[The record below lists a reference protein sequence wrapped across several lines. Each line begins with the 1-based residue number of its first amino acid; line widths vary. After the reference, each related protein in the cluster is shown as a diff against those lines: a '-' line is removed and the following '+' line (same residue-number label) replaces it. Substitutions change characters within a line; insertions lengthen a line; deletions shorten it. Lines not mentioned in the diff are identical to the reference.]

1 MNGGHKW
8 HPIRDYDELDP
19 RSLEQGELAALA
31 NVWQEERERLA
42 DSDALPKF
50 NEKLRRE
57 WAIETGLIERVY
69 NFDRGITE
77 LLIEHGIDAALIP
90 RGAGPTPETVAS
102 MIRDHEAAIDYVFDF
117 VKAER
122 PLSTSYI
129 KELHALLTQNQETAE
144 GRDPFGKRVQIPLR
158 KGAYKLWPNNPTG
171 RSGEIHEYCPPEQVA
186 SEMDRLL
193 DLHRKHLD
201 VAPEVEAAWLHH
213 RFTQIHPFQDGN
225 GRVARALATL
235 VLVKAV
241 RFPLVV
247 RSASKSTYLDALE
260 AADAGDLK
268 PLIVFF
274 SEIQRREFVRALGL
288 SRDVGR
294 LVIAEDLIRSTR
306 RELEHRRDAL
316 LAEWNTVKDRAEQLR
331 HIAEGR
337 LRQVTATFDQEVKP
351 LLDHVTVFV
360 DGASDHDARS
370 HYFRQQ
376 IVAGAKALEYF
387 ANMEAYRAW
396 VRLVIHNANQSQLL
410 IAFHGIG
417 HEFRGV
423 LACCAVFFQRV
434 QTDRNDRESGPAK
447 ALARAVFQINYREDP
462 ASIEDR
468 FRVWLEECIVAGLS
482 DWRTADL

>member
-1 MNGGHKW
+1 MNDGHKW
-8 HPIRDYDELDP
+8 HPIRDYEVDP
-19 RSLEQGELAALA
+19 ALLEQGELAALA
-31 NVWQEERERLA
+31 RVWQEERERLA
-42 DSDALPKF
+42 DSDALPTF

-69 NFDRGITE
+69 DFDRGVTE
-77 LLIEHGIDAALIP
+77 ILIERGIDAALIP
-90 RGAGPTPETVAS
+90 HGAGATPETIAS
-102 MIRDHEAAIDYVFDF
+102 MIRDHEAAIAYVFAF
-117 VKAER
+117 VTDER
-122 PLSTSYI
+122 PLSTSCI

-144 GRDPFGKRVQIPLR
+144 GRDQFGNRLQVPLL
-158 KGAYKLWPNNPTG
+158 KGAWKRAPNNPTG
-171 RSGEIHEYCPPEQVA
+171 RSGKVHEYCPPEQVA
-186 SEMDRLL
+186 SEMDGLV
-193 DLHRKHLD
+193 DMHRNHVG

-225 GRVARALATL
+225 GRVARTLATL

-247 RSASKSTYLDALE
+247 RSADKSTYLDALE
-260 AADAGDLK
+260 AADRGDLK
-268 PLIVFF
+268 PLVVFF

-294 LVIAEDLIRSTR
+294 LVVAEDLIHSTR
-306 RELEHRRDAL
+306 KELEHRRDAL
-316 LAEWNTVKDRAEQLR
+316 LTEWNTVKDRAEELR
-331 HIAEGR
+331 RIAENR
-337 LRQVTATFDQEVKP
+337 LRQVTVTFDNEVKP
-351 LLDHVTVFV
+351 LLSQVATFV

-376 IVAGAKALEYF
+376 IISGAKALEYF
-387 ANMEAYRAW
+387 ANMETYRAW
-396 VRLVIHNANQSQLL
+396 VRLVIQNANQSQLL

-434 QTDRNDRESGPAK
+434 QMDRDDRETGPAK

-462 ASIEDR
+462 ASIENR

-482 DWRTADL
+482 DWRAADL